1 MRSRRGCGEEGSRP
15 VAEFS
20 PSRAVLSS
28 PLRAS
33 GEAAQPTP
41 IEGLDNNIVIF
52 DAASSLR
59 SCTLTTRRQVK

>member
-1 MRSRRGCGEEGSRP
+1 